1 MFPGKPLVW
10 RGVGCI
16 YVVLGLMFKS
26 ALRKMKIRHVAAE
39 KIGNGV
45 FIETLKPYN
54 FSSSNNCGPTKTA
67 LGRAGRALK
76 SSTNSFKFPDA
87 NLDPFSIRPSHK
99 WAQDD

>member
-45 FIETLKPYN
+45 F
-54 FSSSNNCGPTKTA
+54 
-67 LGRAGRALK
+67 
-76 SSTNSFKFPDA
+76 
-87 NLDPFSIRPSHK
+87 
-99 WAQDD
+99 